1 MKTPTLPNQNRLNRP
16 GARETFPQP
25 NPPTTRRLQFPTPM
39 NALRILHVDDEEA
52 LTHIFRII
60 LEGTGRFIVREERSA
75 THALEA
81 AHEFRPDLILLDKGL
96 EEMSGE
102 ELAAE
107 LGHDCDLRGVPIA
120 FVTGDTTREEA
131 AAEPTPTL
139 PKPVS
144 PAELLGF
151 VDALLDFNT
160 ACAGV

>member
-1 MKTPTLPNQNRLNRP
+1 MKAPHLPKTSRLAHATRSSLYPHATPPTNRLCPRAP
-16 GARETFPQP
+16 I
-25 NPPTTRRLQFPTPM
+25 

-52 LTHIFRII
+52 LTHVFRII

-81 AHEFRPDLILLDKGL
+81 AHEFRPDLILVDKGL

-102 ELAAE
+102 ALATE
-107 LGHDCDLRGVPIA
+107 LGHDRDLRGVPIA

-131 AAEPTPTL
+131 AGESTPTL

-160 ACAGV
+160 ACAEA